1 MNYVDICGVKMTLP
15 RFKHNTNNRPH
26 DIIIDREDSLLFCPV
41 KSLLVYRRSGV
52 ILTDHFS
59 AVLKVA
65 LSLTNRYFNSELR
78 RCLIFCGLDNSR
90 YKSRSFRIGAACLAA
105 KQVYSEAQ
113 IRALVRWH
121 SDAFKVYIRP
131 VALHANFT

>member
-1 MNYVDICGVKMTLP
+1 MTIP

-41 KSLLVYRRSGV
+41 KSLLRYRRSGV
-52 ILTDHFS
+52 IHTDNFS
-59 AVLKVA
+59 ALLKVA
-65 LSLTNRYFNSELR
+65 LSLPVTSILSSADV
-78 RCLIFCGLDNSR
+78 LIFCGLDTSR
-90 YKSRSFRIGAACLAA
+90 YKSDSFRIGAACLAA

-113 IRALVRWH
+113 IRALGRRH

-131 VALHANFT
+131 VALHANST